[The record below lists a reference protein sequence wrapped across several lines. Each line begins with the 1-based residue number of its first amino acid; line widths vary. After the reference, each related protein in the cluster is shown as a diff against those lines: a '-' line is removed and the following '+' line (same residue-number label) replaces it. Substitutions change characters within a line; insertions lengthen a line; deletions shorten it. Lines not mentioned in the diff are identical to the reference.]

1 MPYVD
6 ARPSAPERPHQAS
19 SLVGR
24 DRELNRLTRLLRQPD
39 TRLVT
44 LTGPG
49 GVGKTRLALTLS
61 GTIASEFAQGMI
73 FLDLAS
79 LGNPA
84 ALPQRLAQALSL
96 PIIGGRAPMEAIS
109 TYLHDKHLLLLFDN
123 FEHLLPAAPNLI
135 TLLDQC
141 PDLKLIVTSRE
152 RLRLGP
158 ERAYPVSPLA
168 FPIPADSLT
177 DDEPSAGSL
186 LSYPAIELF
195 SNRAQ
200 SAWPDFAITP
210 ENAPVIVRIC
220 ARLDGLPLALELAAA
235 RIGHISV
242 EAMLARLDRN
252 FAILSQGSRDA
263 PERQQTIDATISWS
277 YKLLDEEEQ
286 RILRALSIFE
296 GSFTLEAMMFVTGPA
311 ADSDTERRDDLL
323 FDALTSLVEKNLV
336 VLLRAPGGGGDRYRL
351 LATIREYA
359 RQQLME
365 VDELEAIESRHAN
378 YFMQMAEHAERLR
391 FDQTISGDIPTL
403 THDRDNLRKATSYF
417 TSHQHPEQA
426 LRIFGA
432 LWQWLFEWGSLTG
445 AQERVL
451 AALSL
456 PGASSFP
463 REYAKATG
471 LLGALA
477 QATGRHTEAIGY
489 SNHSLQIARE
499 LGDKRI
505 EGTALNTLGLVAM
518 VRGDYQTAIYD
529 LKAALEL
536 FEASNDLRAIWCL
549 RHLGSVS
556 HRLGEME
563 HAAEWARE
571 GIRVAEQAGR
581 ESETAG
587 LHHTLGLAE
596 FGLGEYQRAENHW
609 RKSLAIFRAHND
621 TWGIANALASLG
633 AASYEQGDLE
643 RADELQ
649 SESAELYR
657 AVGDPEG
664 IAFRQTA
671 LGWIARAQGNQ
682 SIAREQMEAAV
693 DLARRHEHS
702 QSLIVALIGLAVN
715 DLERGNRVASA
726 RHFREAAMPARA
738 IGDTLAIITMAE
750 WIAHAG
756 TMVNEIPRSLLLL
769 KLAQR
774 WRDLSQTPLAPS
786 ERVSHAEYVATIGS
800 GIRADAYVDPTVIG
814 EALLLLIERESD
826 LMLTSLEQATT
837 PIVTL
842 PLPAAPMP
850 GQQRAYKLSP
860 QEMKVLNLLVL
871 GSTDREIA
879 EALFISRSTASTHV
893 AAILAKLAVPTRS
906 AAVAIALSE
915 GIVTSADIRRSNEI
929 S

>member
-6 ARPSAPERPHQAS
+6 ARPSAPERPHQTS

-24 DRELNRLTRLLRQPD
+24 DRELNRLIRLLRQPD

-49 GVGKTRLALTLS
+49 GVGKTRLALALS
-61 GTIASEFAQGMI
+61 STIASEFAQGMV

-79 LGNPA
+79 LGNPSVF
-84 ALPQRLAQALSL
+84 PQRLAQALSL
-96 PIIGGRAPMEAIS
+96 PIIGGRAPIEAIS
-109 TYLHDKHLLLLFDN
+109 TYLHDKHLLLVFDN

-141 PDLKLIVTSRE
+141 PDLKIIVTSRE

-158 ERAYPVSPLA
+158 ERAFPVSPLA
-168 FPIPADSLT
+168 FPIPADSLS
-177 DDEPSAGSL
+177 DDEPSAGNL

-200 SAWPDFAITP
+200 SAWPDFAITL

-242 EAMLARLDRN
+242 EAMLARLDRS

-277 YKLLDEEEQ
+277 YKLLNEEEQ
-286 RILRALSIFE
+286 RILRAISIFE
-296 GSFTLEAMMFVTGPA
+296 GSFTLEAMIFLTGPVV
-311 ADSDTERRDDLL
+311 DSDTERSDDLL

-336 VLLRAPGGGGDRYRL
+336 VLQRAPSSSGDRYRL

-359 RQQLME
+359 RHQLVE
-365 VDELEAIESRHAN
+365 VDELETIESRHAH
-378 YFMQMAEHAERLR
+378 YYMHMAEHAERLR
-391 FDQTISGDIPTL
+391 FDQTITGDIPAL
-403 THDRDNLRKATSYF
+403 TNDRDNLRKATIYF
-417 TSHQHPEQA
+417 TTHQHPEQA

-432 LWQWLFEWGSLTG
+432 LWQWLFEWGSLTTSR
-445 AQERVL
+445 ERVL

-471 LLGALA
+471 LLGALT
-477 QATGRHTEAIGY
+477 QATGHHAEAIGY

-499 LGDKRI
+499 LGDLRI
-505 EGTALNTLGLVAM
+505 AGTALNTLGLVAM
-518 VRGDYQTAIYD
+518 VRGDYQTAIND

-536 FEASNDLRAIWCL
+536 FKASNDLRAIWCL

-571 GIRVAEQAGR
+571 GIRVAESAGR

-609 RKSLAIFRAHND
+609 RKSLAIFQEHHD

-633 AASYEQGDLE
+633 SAAYEQGDLE
-643 RADELQ
+643 RAEELQ
-649 SESAELYR
+649 QESAELYR

-664 IAFRQTA
+664 LAFRLSA
-671 LGWIARAQGNQ
+671 LGWIARAQGQ
-682 SIAREQMEAAV
+682 PAVAREQMEAAA

-702 QSLIVALIGLAVN
+702 QSLIMALIGLAVN
-715 DLERGNRVASA
+715 DLERGNRVVAA
-726 RHFREAAMPARA
+726 RHFREAAISARA

-756 TMVNEIPRSLLLL
+756 TMVDQIPRSLFLL

-774 WRDLSQTPLAPS
+774 WRTLSQTPLPPS
-786 ERVSHAEYVATIGS
+786 GRVSHAEYLAS
-800 GIRADAYVDPTVIG
+800 IG
-814 EALLLLIERESD
+814 EAHTETGIDPAIAVDDLLLVLEQESD

-837 PIVTL
+837 PIVAL
-842 PLPAAPMP
+842 PLPAAAKP
-850 GQQRAYKLSP
+850 GQQRAYRLSP
-860 QEMKVLNLLVL
+860 QEMRVLNLLVL

-879 EALFISRSTASTHV
+879 EALFISRPTASSHV
-893 AAILAKLAVPTRS
+893 AAILAKLDVPTRS

-915 GIVTSADIRRSNEI
+915 GIVASADIRRSNDR